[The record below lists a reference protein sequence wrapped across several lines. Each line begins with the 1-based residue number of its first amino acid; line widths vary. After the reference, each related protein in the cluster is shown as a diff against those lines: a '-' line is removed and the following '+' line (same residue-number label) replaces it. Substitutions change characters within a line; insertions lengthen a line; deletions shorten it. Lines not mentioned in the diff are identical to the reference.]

1 MILVYQI
8 LNGLLNIDLSL
19 FFSSTVYQSSRGHS
33 FKLSK
38 QHFQKNIRL
47 HALSVRVINDW
58 NSLPDYIVNANS
70 LTTFKQLL
78 DEHWTDYHYL
88 FIVICM

>member
-8 LNGLLNIDLSL
+8 LNGLHNIDSSF
-19 FFSSTVYQSSRGHS
+19 FFSLTVYQSTRGHS

-38 QHFQKNIRL
+38 QHFHKNIRS

-58 NSLPDYIVNANS
+58 NSLPDNIVNANS
-70 LTTFKQLL
+70 LASFKQLL
-78 DEHWTDYHYL
+78 DEYWTDYNY
-88 FIVICM
+88 FFND